1 MRKLTRETLAD
12 RLLAELERQILAGR
26 IAVGEALPNER
37 ELSEAFGVGR
47 TTVREAIQG
56 LLAVGL
62 VNRVGKALIVSDF
75 MGLGQE
81 ELGLASLASR
91 ISIEE
96 VYETRKLI
104 EVKAVRLAAK
114 NRSRDDLLRLRSILQ
129 QMDTVDVEQYH
140 KADADFHTA
149 IVFASGNSVLSQV
162 YESSQKLFFKL
173 PSFWK
178 LFSNRENTKSK
189 KIGSGIKGHLQIY
202 EAIEATDAV
211 LAEKLMFDHLDQVK
225 KDLLKSIE
233 HADLK
238 DDAREH
244 QDKTKLEVA

>member
-1 MRKLTRETLAD
+1 MTKLTRETLAD
-12 RLLAELERQILAGR
+12 RLLAELERQILVGR
-26 IAVGEALPNER
+26 IVVGEALPNER

-114 NRSRDDLLRLRSILQ
+114 NRSREDLLRLRSILQ
-129 QMDTVDVEQYH
+129 RMDTVDVEQYH
-140 KADADFHTA
+140 KADTDFHTA

-178 LFSNRENTKSK
+178 LFSNKENIKSV
-189 KIGSGIKGHLQIY
+189 KIGSGLKGHLQIY
-202 EAIEATDAV
+202 NAIEDENAV
-211 LAEKLMFDHLDQVK
+211 LAEQLMFNHLDQVK
-225 KDLLKSIE
+225 QDLLKSIE
-233 HADLK
+233 RVESKEIADT
-238 DDAREH
+238 H
-244 QDKTKLEVA
+244 QDKIKLEVA